1 MQAGFFLHS
10 QKFVE
15 ESEVGDGWGVGGWG
29 VRGEGWGVR
38 DGGTYWRVRVF
49 IILALVGG
57 HYLREGAYL
66 SVGGY

>member
-1 MQAGFFLHS
+1 MQAGFFLHP
-10 QKFVE
+10 QKFVW
-15 ESEVGDGWGVGGWG
+15 ESEVGDGWGV
-29 VRGEGWGVR
+29 E

-57 HYLREGAYL
+57 HYLGEGAYL